1 MAPGPGHFPRQM
13 CAKVPPKVLWS
24 AAAGDTLGAAPP
36 PFPVGGWGAGR
47 GASQWPA
54 RLRRAA
60 ASRCRW
66 GCASREPGELS
77 LSCRGA
83 RTMGRGSALSRRA
96 GLPRARRAER
106 LGGVAAATTRA
117 TGPGQTKGGCGR
129 PRVRKLGAGGGR
141 PGAAP
146 RLGAHCLPRAR
157 PHALNKKLTHPAS
170 AYRPINSQTNS
181 RLIVHRVASEWED
194 QAQEFSLWPILD
206 GPLFVLT
213 LPSVIYSSHA
223 TVSEL
228 LKILLPLPPRPPFLE
243 DGLYI

>member
-1 MAPGPGHFPRQM
+1 M
-13 CAKVPPKVLWS
+13 
-24 AAAGDTLGAAPP
+24 
-36 PFPVGGWGAGR
+36 
-47 GASQWPA
+47 
-54 RLRRAA
+54 
-60 ASRCRW
+60 
-66 GCASREPGELS
+66 
-77 LSCRGA
+77 
-83 RTMGRGSALSRRA
+83 
-96 GLPRARRAER
+96 
-106 LGGVAAATTRA
+106 AAATTRA

-181 RLIVHRVASEWED
+181 RPIVHRVASEWED
-194 QAQEFSLWPILD
+194 QAQEFYLRPILD

-223 TVSEL
+223 TVIEL
-228 LKILLPLPPRPPFLE
+228 LKILLPLPPRPVFRRWSLHLRGYLPKILSII
-243 DGLYI
+243 GR